1 MRISTAQFYESSA
14 ANYQKN
20 FANVVKSSE
29 EASSLVRVNT
39 AADDPVGASRLLQL
53 GQQASMLDQFSNNMT
68 TIKATLGQTEAVMT
82 SIGNV
87 LQRAKEL
94 ALGAGNAGYT
104 DADRQANASELSQIE
119 EQLLSLMNTK
129 DENGKYIFAGSKGDT
144 VPFTRNSD
152 GTYSYNGDQV
162 TLDLPIGDT
171 QSMATNST
179 GWAVFQQAINTSRT
193 QSTMTSPTAAV
204 DGGRVVLSN
213 GQVGSDVTY
222 NAKFRAG
229 EPYTVNF
236 LSPTQLEIRDS
247 LGNDVTSE
255 ASGNGVFSATG
266 GAATQTINFRG
277 VDLKLNINMKSGD
290 VPATVFPAP
299 PSPNAYSF
307 TLAAKPDSFNATR
320 APGNVSSEVI
330 TNTSI
335 TNSAAYHASFPEGE
349 AVLKFTSP
357 TAFDLYAAPL
367 TANSKPVSSG
377 VLAGNVATASGVAFT
392 LSGAPA
398 PSMLA
403 GDQFSVT
410 VNTHQTQNILD
421 TVSQLKTALSTP
433 TNNDPLA
440 IQKLNAAIGSGI
452 GNLASGMDQL
462 TSGISS
468 VGGRGASL
476 TTQTDINQSL
486 VLANTQTQGAIRDSD
501 PATVMTRLT
510 LQQTMLQASQL
521 AFSKIAQLGLFNKV

>member
-14 ANYQKN
+14 ASYQKN

-53 GQQASMLDQFSNNMT
+53 GQQASMLDQFNNNMT

-144 VPFTRNSD
+144 IPFTRNTD

-193 QSTMTSPTAAV
+193 QTGMTSPTPAV

-213 GQVGSDVTY
+213 GQVNSDVTY
-222 NAKFRAG
+222 NAKFRGG

-255 ASGNGVFSATG
+255 ASGNGVFSSTG
-266 GAATQTINFRG
+266 GAGTQTINFRG

-290 VPATVFPAP
+290 VPGTVFPAP

-307 TLAAKPDSFNATR
+307 TLAAKPDSFNASR
-320 APGNVSSEVI
+320 APGNVSTDVV

-335 TNSAAYHASFPEGE
+335 TNSAAYHASFPEGG
-349 AVLKFTSP
+349 AILKFTSP
-357 TAFDLYAAPL
+357 TAFELYAAPL
-367 TANSKPVSSG
+367 TANSKPVSNG

-392 LSGAPA
+392 LSGAPT
-398 PSMLA
+398 MTA
-403 GDQFSVT
+403 GDQFSVV
-410 VNTHQTQNILD
+410 VNTHQTQNVLD

-433 TNNDPLA
+433 TNNDPVA
-440 IQKLNAAIGSGI
+440 IQKLNAAVTSGVGNLVSGI
-452 GNLASGMDQL
+452 DQL

-476 TTQTDINQSL
+476 TTQTEINQSL
-486 VLANTQTQGAIRDSD
+486 VLANTQTQGSIRDSD

>member
-14 ANYQKN
+14 ANYSKN

-104 DADRQANASELSQIE
+104 DSDRQANASELSQIE

-144 VPFTRNSD
+144 VPFTRNTD

-193 QSTMTSPTAAV
+193 QSTMTSPTPAV

-213 GQVGSDVTY
+213 GQVNSDVTY
-222 NAKFRAG
+222 NAKFRGG

-255 ASGNGVFSATG
+255 ASGNGVFSSAG

-277 VDLKLNINMKSGD
+277 VDLKLNINMKTGD
-290 VPATVFPAP
+290 VPATVFPPP

-307 TLAAKPDSFNATR
+307 TLAAKPDSFNASR
-320 APGNVSSEVI
+320 APGNVSTDVV

-335 TNSAAYHASFPEGE
+335 TNSAAYHASFPEGG
-349 AVLKFTSP
+349 AILKFTSP
-357 TAFDLYAAPL
+357 TAFELYAAPL
-367 TANSKPVSSG
+367 TANSKPVSNG

-392 LSGAPA
+392 LSGAPT
-398 PSMLA
+398 MLA
-403 GDQFSVT
+403 GDQFSVS
-410 VNTHQTQNILD
+410 VNTHQTQNVLD
-421 TVSQLKTALSTP
+421 TVNQLKTALSTP
-433 TNNDPLA
+433 TNNNPQA
-440 IQKLNAAIGSGI
+440 IQALNAAIGSGV
-452 GNLASGMDQL
+452 GNLASGIDQL
-462 TSGISS
+462 TSGLSS

-476 TTQTDINQSL
+476 NTQTDINQSL

-501 PATVMTRLT
+501 PASVMTRLT